1 MEKSF
6 GKYVLNE
13 ILCKSPSI
21 KNMQNKF
28 TQYVSFM
35 FTIPYMA
42 CISTLTTCKTCI
54 NFHKKQVYV
63 KAFHIYAACQSNQV
77 DSFD

>member
-6 GKYVLNE
+6 WKYVLKE

>member
-28 TQYVSFM
+28 SQYVSFM

>member
-6 GKYVLNE
+6 GKYVLKE

>member
-6 GKYVLNE
+6 LKYVLKE

>member
-6 GKYVLNE
+6 GKYVLKE

-21 KNMQNKF
+21 KIMQNKF
-28 TQYVSFM
+28 SQYVSFM

-63 KAFHIYAACQSNQV
+63 KAFHIYPACQSNQV

>member
-6 GKYVLNE
+6 GKYVLKE

-63 KAFHIYAACQSNQV
+63 KVFHIYAACQSNQV